1 MAARGY
7 TVLILPLG
15 SALGSWDALRG
26 FLRLR
31 RLQGLER
38 ERDALLQGLELA
50 ERLRAWCQ
58 RHLQAA
64 QRRRRHAQRAGADY
78 LGDSGSDHSCL
89 LLAKIQEVNQCL
101 EKLFAGAR
109 KGSTPPCSHQD
120 QARDPPVPLWKRL
133 EFQQQTLS
141 VLREQNRLLIKE
153 ASAKSERI
161 ARLEREKA
169 LLVQLLRETQ
179 GGRSTAHRAPM
190 FL

>member
-89 LLAKIQEVNQCL
+89 LLAKIQE
-101 EKLFAGAR
+101 
-109 KGSTPPCSHQD
+109 GSTPPCSHQD